1 MNKNTKFWTNPFS
14 IGVFILFAI
23 TGLLVLL
30 HAVTGMSQSTQLWL
44 SSLFVVAV
52 VIHTAVNWKQ
62 FT

>member
-1 MNKNTKFWTNPFS
+1 MNKNTKFWTNPFA
-14 IGVFILFAI
+14 IGAFILLAI